1 MHFVFFVDI
10 AFHHNENGYL
20 MKIKILLPLCCVLLA
35 ACATAPAPEP
45 AKKPAPVTVLQ
56 PAPGGI
62 DSLLAYHQRL
72 RELAP
77 AELARELAA
86 LNEQPANPQIALKK
100 SMLLS
105 LSHNGDDLARAQ
117 ALIDGVVKSVA
128 PDAQAVKPL
137 ARMLAANYA
146 EMRRFSD
153 TADRLS
159 QQIKESQRRTEQLNQ
174 TLEALKTI
182 ERTLPA
188 RPNGA
193 PATPAAKGT
202 P

>member
-1 MHFVFFVDI
+1 
-10 AFHHNENGYL
+10 
-20 MKIKILLPLCCVLLA
+20 MKTKILLTLCCALLG
-35 ACATAPAPEP
+35 ACATAPVPTPDPVE
-45 AKKPAPVTVLQ
+45 KPAPVTRL
-56 PAPGGI
+56 APGGI
-62 DSLLAYHQRL
+62 EALLAYHQWL
-72 RELAP
+72 RGLAP
-77 AELARELAA
+77 AELAKEMAA
-86 LNEQPANPQIALKK
+86 LNAQPANVQFALKK

-117 ALIDGVVKSVA
+117 ALIDGVLKSTD
-128 PDAQAVKPL
+128 PDAPAARPL
-137 ARMLAANYA
+137 AQMLAAHYA
-146 EMRRFSD
+146 EMRRLSD